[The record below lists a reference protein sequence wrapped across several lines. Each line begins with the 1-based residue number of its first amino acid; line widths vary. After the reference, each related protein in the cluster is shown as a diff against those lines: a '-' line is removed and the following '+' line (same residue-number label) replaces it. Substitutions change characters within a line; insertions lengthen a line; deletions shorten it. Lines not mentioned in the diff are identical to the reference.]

1 MPQKDAAIKQLID
14 EVLGTS
20 RKGRIKV
27 IKLVQKKYPNIGSS
41 RIRRVYEQSGLALSR
56 KLRRRIKDN
65 PANPIEIPLKGNEE
79 WAIDFMSDALADG
92 RKIRTLNA
100 VDHFN
105 RKCVGIRVG
114 FNMPAR
120 LVILALEQFIDLH
133 GKPKR
138 IRTDNGPEFRSKLF
152 QKWLAKQD
160 ITWSRIQ
167 KGKPQQNA
175 IIERFNKTY
184 REDVLDANIFKTIGH
199 ATEITRVWLNDY
211 NNERP
216 HQSLNYQTPESY
228 AA

>member
-1 MPQKDAAIKQLID
+1 MPEKDALIKQAID
-14 EVLGTS
+14 QVIGIS

-27 IKLVQKKYPNIGSS
+27 IKLVQEKYPGIGSS
-41 RIRRVYEQSGLALSR
+41 QIRRVYERSGLALSK

-65 PANPIEIPLKGNEE
+65 PANPIDIPFMSNEE
-79 WAIDFMSDALADG
+79 WAMDFMSDAMFDG
-92 RKIRTLNA
+92 RKIRTLN
-100 VDHFN
+100 VIDHFN
-105 RKCVGIRVG
+105 RKCLGIKIG

-120 LVILALEQFIDLH
+120 LVIQSLEQIIELH
-133 GKPKR
+133 GKPKK

-152 QKWLAKQD
+152 QKWLFTNG
-160 ITWSRIQ
+160 IEWSRIQ

-184 REDVLDANIFKTIGH
+184 REDVLDANIFMNI
-199 ATEITRVWLNDY
+199 AQVNEITNTWINDY

-216 HQSLNYQTPESY
+216 HQSLNYQTPSSY